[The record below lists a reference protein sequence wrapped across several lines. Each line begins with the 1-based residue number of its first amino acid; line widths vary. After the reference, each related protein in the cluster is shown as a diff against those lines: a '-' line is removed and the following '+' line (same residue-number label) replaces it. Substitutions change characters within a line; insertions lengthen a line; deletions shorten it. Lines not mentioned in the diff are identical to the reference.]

1 MKKCMKKIKYI
12 IIIILFALTG
22 CLNYVEL
29 NDIGIINVIGIDKD
43 NDGYVINI
51 NMVTP
56 TGDDLEKSTTYEV
69 SAYTLE
75 EAFDRLYL
83 LTSKKI
89 NLSHLE
95 LVMFSKNLDKTD
107 YKNITNFFLN
117 RNDSRN
123 TFPVVVV
130 ENYNKSK
137 IFSVSAYDI
146 NSLIEVNSFDD
157 GIVSVKTFDE
167 VTDDILNINISY
179 IPCIKITDKVEIL
192 GYYSIYNEQKLLS
205 IRESISYNFLT
216 NKISKCNFVDENLN
230 IKIDSSNTK
239 ITINKNKITINITS
253 ILTNYTNKKD
263 ITNFYNKTLKRYLE
277 EYLSNNDL
285 GYFYN
290 LIKKYNYN
298 YYKNNKNIE
307 IDFNINIESKL
318 NKEV

>member
-1 MKKCMKKIKYI
+1 
-12 IIIILFALTG
+12 
-22 CLNYVEL
+22 
-29 NDIGIINVIGIDKD
+29 
-43 NDGYVINI
+43 
-51 NMVTP
+51 
-56 TGDDLEKSTTYEV
+56 
-69 SAYTLE
+69 
-75 EAFDRLYL
+75 
-83 LTSKKI
+83 
-89 NLSHLE
+89 
-95 LVMFSKNLDKTD
+95 MFSKNLDKTD

-130 ENYNKSK
+130 ENYDKSK

-192 GYYSIYNEQKLLS
+192 GYYSIYDEQKLLS

-239 ITINKNKITINITS
+239 IAINKNKITINITS

-263 ITNFYNKTLKRYLE
+263 ITNFYNKTLKEYLE

-298 YYKNNKNIE
+298 YYKNNKNIK
-307 IDFNINIESKL
+307 IDFNINVESKL

>member
-1 MKKCMKKIKYI
+1 MKKIKYI
-12 IIIILFALTG
+12 IIVILFTLTG

-69 SAYTLE
+69 FASTLE

-95 LVMFSKNLDKTD
+95 LVMFSKSLDKTD

-130 ENYNKSK
+130 ENYDKSK

-146 NSLIEVNSFDD
+146 KLYSL
-157 GIVSVKTFDE
+157 
-167 VTDDILNINISY
+167 
-179 IPCIKITDKVEIL
+179 
-192 GYYSIYNEQKLLS
+192 
-205 IRESISYNFLT
+205 
-216 NKISKCNFVDENLN
+216 
-230 IKIDSSNTK
+230 
-239 ITINKNKITINITS
+239 
-253 ILTNYTNKKD
+253 
-263 ITNFYNKTLKRYLE
+263 
-277 EYLSNNDL
+277 
-285 GYFYN
+285 
-290 LIKKYNYN
+290 
-298 YYKNNKNIE
+298 YKNNR
-307 IDFNINIESKL
+307 
-318 NKEV
+318 

>member
-1 MKKCMKKIKYI
+1 MKKIKYI
-12 IIIILFALTG
+12 IIVILFTLTG

-29 NDIGIINVIGIDKD
+29 NDIGIINVIGIDKE
-43 NDGYVINI
+43 NDGYIINI
-51 NMVTP
+51 NMITP

-69 SAYTLE
+69 YSSTLE
-75 EAFDRLYL
+75 EAFDKLYL

-95 LVMFSKNLDKTD
+95 LVMFSKNLNKDD
-107 YKNITNFFLN
+107 YNNITNFFLN

-123 TFPVVVV
+123 TFPVVIV
-130 ENYNKSK
+130 ENYNKK
-137 IFSVSAYDI
+137 EIFSFSAYDI

-167 VTDDILNINISY
+167 VIDDILNIKISY

-192 GYYSIYNEQKLLS
+192 GYYSIYNKEKLLS
-205 IRESISYNFLT
+205 IKESISYNFLT
-216 NKISKCNFVDENLN
+216 NKISKCNFVDDNLN

-239 ITINKNKITINITS
+239 IAINKNKITININS
-253 ILTNYTNKKD
+253 ILTNYTDKSD
-263 ITNFYNKTLKRYLE
+263 ITDFYNKTLKNYLE
-277 EYLSNNDL
+277 EYLANNDL
-285 GYFYN
+285 EYFYN
-290 LIKKYNYN
+290 LIKKYNYS
-298 YYKNNKNIE
+298 YYKNNKNID